1 MTIATTTT
9 GQAAGAT
16 TGTGALTS
24 GKTASADFNLFL
36 KLLTT
41 QAQNQDPLN
50 PTDATQYTQQLAQ
63 FSQVEQSL
71 QQTGTLKDILSR
83 FSTQDLSSAA
93 NLIGREATFDS
104 DTVGLTSKSPAR
116 WTYSNSGMTGPLTAT
131 IKDASGRTVST
142 QTIDDDS
149 GRGEVIWTGTKSD
162 GSQAADGAYTLSVK
176 GQDSGGVTVSAT
188 INAIGT
194 VGDVQSKG
202 GVVTVGINGAQLPMS
217 SLIRLTAA
225 ESGSTS
231 GSS

>member
-1 MTIATTTT
+1 MTVTSTTAAAQTSAATTSTT
-9 GQAAGAT
+9 LGKQA
-16 TGTGALTS
+16 S
-24 GKTASADFNLFL
+24 PDFNLFL

-71 QQTGTLKDILSR
+71 QQTNTLKDILSR

-104 DTVGLTSKSPAR
+104 NTVGLTSKNPAR

-131 IKDASGRTVST
+131 IKDAGGRTVST

-149 GRGEVIWTGTKSD
+149 GTGEVTWTGTKSD
-162 GSQAADGAYTLSVK
+162 GSQAADGAYTLTVK
-176 GQDSGGVTVSAT
+176 GQDSGGVSVSAT

-194 VGDVQSKG
+194 VGDVQSKNN
-202 GVVTVGINGAQLPMS
+202 VVTVGINGAQLPLS
-217 SLIRLTAA
+217 SLIRLTGAK
-225 ESGSTS
+225 TS
-231 GSS
+231 

>member
-1 MTIATTTT
+1 MTVTSTTAAAQTGAATTSTT
-9 GQAAGAT
+9 LGKQA
-16 TGTGALTS
+16 S
-24 GKTASADFNLFL
+24 PDFNLFL

-71 QQTGTLKDILSR
+71 QQTNTLKDILSR

-104 DTVGLTSKSPAR
+104 NTVGLTSKNPAR

-131 IKDASGRTVST
+131 IKDAGGRTVST

-149 GRGEVIWTGTKSD
+149 GTGEVTWTGTKSD
-162 GSQAADGAYTLSVK
+162 GSQAADGAYTLTVK
-176 GQDSGGVTVSAT
+176 GQDSGGVSVSAT

-194 VGDVQSKG
+194 VGDVQSKNN
-202 GVVTVGINGAQLPMS
+202 VVTVGINGAQLPLS
-217 SLIRLTAA
+217 SLIRLT
-225 ESGSTS
+225 SPKTS
-231 GSS
+231 